1 MKFDFTY
8 ALGPC
13 ADNTIVCE
21 WGVLRNSACSDGCKI
36 WLGQGDICLCINP
49 VTGAVEGLC
58 GDIRTVTEKSF
69 CDIPPFESLDGKVY
83 AKSAFKLFD
92 ATFISC
98 VTAGAVADIKRD
110 VFAVGDLCEAEM
122 FVRVARNLIIG
133 LNGGGICFAA
143 VKGLDL
149 IGLNCR

>member
-1 MKFDFTY
+1 MKFDFSY
-8 ALGPC
+8 ALGLC
-13 ADNTIVCE
+13 ADNVIMCE
-21 WGVLRNSACSDGCKI
+21 GGVLRNSACHDGCKI

-69 CDIPPFESLDGKVY
+69 CDIPPFESPDGNVY

-98 VTAGAVADIKRD
+98 VIAGAVADIKRG
-110 VFAVGDLCEAEM
+110 VFAVGDLHGAEM
-122 FVRVARNLIIG
+122 LVRAARNLIIG
-133 LNGGGICFAA
+133 LNGGNICFVAA
-143 VKGLDL
+143 EGLDL
-149 IGLNCR
+149 DGAMNI